1 VAVPAHGSVVG
12 SHIDSEWNAILL
24 FMHHIDLDWLGDL
37 ASIHAAV
44 HSSVGDDTRG
54 DWRVVVVDLV
64 LGRGVERNHGQRG
77 LELVDCSMGLVDR
90 QLAVRGGGGRSIV
103 VRVSGRV
110 LAFSE
115 VDVAHVAA
123 STPAPEAQDHCRSVC
138 DSGSSYVGDSSSVP
152 LGVVCRGSP
161 CCGCGMARNAHLIV
175 RHSYIVTERVTG

>member
-1 VAVPAHGSVVG
+1 
-12 SHIDSEWNAILL
+12 
-24 FMHHIDLDWLGDL
+24 MHHIDLDWLGDL

-90 QLAVRGGGGRSIV
+90 QLAVRGRGGRSIV

-115 VDVAHVAA
+115 VNVAHVAA
-123 STPAPEAQDHCRSVC
+123 GTPAPEAQDHCRSVC
-138 DSGSSYVGDSSSVP
+138 GSGGSCIGGCCSVR
-152 LGVVCRGSP
+152 LGAVCRGSS
-161 CCGCGMARNAHLIV
+161 CCGRGMARNACLFV
-175 RHSYIVTERVTG
+175 RHTSCHNPSDGPRH